1 MLIEGPLASGKTR
14 RLIQEFVTLV
24 KSGVSVSEILV
35 ICSNSYTKKNFTN
48 RLRQELEVLSD
59 FSFSSLPV
67 YTFNGIAYNAIL
79 NNWPIIEEILS
90 SSNNGIPVVIPEMT
104 GLETTQYL
112 LKKSVRDVLDRITL
126 LDSMAMSILESKMQT
141 YKDKVISVQNK
152 KSISSYL
159 KSSSISYSGSNY
171 DIKE

>member
-1 MLIEGPLASGKTR
+1 VSDKIEDVSSNKKYAELSDIKKEALNACEELISYTNDNFHYLEEKDCDKIKEIIEGRDPLIAN
-14 RLIQEFVTLV
+14 LIDIEKKVHQLYE
-24 KSGVSVSEILV
+24 KYGVNDEK
-35 ICSNSYTKKNFTN
+35 Y
-48 RLRQELEVLSD
+48 
-59 FSFSSLPV
+59 
-67 YTFNGIAYNAIL
+67 A
-79 NNWPIIEEILS
+79 EEID
-90 SSNNGIPVVIPEMT
+90 E
-104 GLETTQYL
+104 